1 MGVAKAM
8 SRWLMTMPPLTRM
21 DRYLLR
27 EMLVPLGIGTG
38 AVTLMLIGNLLFNYA
53 QLFFSYGIPLTAVA
67 QMVIYYTPYLLVL
80 SLPVGTAVAVSL
92 TVNRLTRDSEITV
105 MRMAGISLRRIF
117 LPLLLMGA
125 LLSGVNY
132 WLNERVVPPAMREF
146 YRLRNRMFLLAPV
159 PNITSNAVLKVQNYA
174 VVIGMAQEMGGRVLM
189 EDVILFEQRARGEWL
204 IIHAPRGTYQN
215 GIWRLEQPQV
225 HYYRA
230 DGTVMDVQSPRLL
243 TLNLQVAL
251 QDFFT
256 TPEPEEQT
264 RAQLGEQIE
273 RNRQMGYRN
282 LRLEVSYHMKVA
294 VPVACLVLALCS
306 PMLSLWLARAGS
318 FVGVL
323 LAIVLVFVFWNTLLL
338 FQILGNQGFLPPML
352 AAWMPNLLFGLGGTY
367 LLWRSE

>member
-1 MGVAKAM
+1 MGVAKTL
-8 SRWLMTMPPLTRM
+8 SRRRYTLPPFTRM

-53 QLFFSYGIPLTAVA
+53 QLFFSYGVPVVAVA
-67 QMVIYYTPYLLVL
+67 QMVLYYTPYLLVL

-117 LPLLLMGA
+117 LPLLMMGA
-125 LLSGVNY
+125 LLSGLNY

-174 VVIGMAQEMGGRVLM
+174 VVIGVAQEMGGRVVM
-189 EDVILFEQRARGEWL
+189 EDVLMFEQRARGEWL
-204 IIHAPRGTYQN
+204 VIHAPRGSYKS
-215 GIWRLEQPQV
+215 GVWELERPQL
-225 HYYRA
+225 HLYRS
-230 DGTVMDVQSPRLL
+230 DGTVIDVRSQQKLI
-243 TLNLQVAL
+243 LNLQVAL
-251 QDFFT
+251 QDFFA

-282 LRLEVSYHMKVA
+282 LRLEVSYHLKVA
-294 VPVACLVLALCS
+294 VPVACFVLALCS

-338 FQILGNQGFLPPML
+338 FQILGNQGLLPPLL
-352 AAWMPNLLFGLGGTY
+352 AAWMPNLLFGLGGFY
-367 LLWRSE
+367 LLYRSE